1 MSVADT
7 DRGTGPSLSTGAG
20 LALAGHCPQDTA
32 FGKRLQSWFYAVYTP
47 DGDSAVAFSDR
58 ASACTKRVETTLDRW
73 LPAASEQPQ
82 ALHAALRYGVFNGGK
97 RIRPLLAFA
106 AAEAVGLPPS
116 RADAMAA
123 AVELVHCYSLVH
135 DDLPAMDDDDLRRG
149 KPTLHKA
156 FDEATAILAGDA
168 LLTLAFEGMAK
179 NGVSAEA
186 IVELACAAGSAGM
199 VGGQA
204 MDLAFE
210 ATTPTREALESM
222 FRKKTGALI
231 RAAVVMPVAE
241 RGANDPDYQAL
252 SEYAEAIG
260 LAFQIIDDL
269 LDVEG
274 STEEI
279 GKPAGSD
286 EARDK
291 ATWPALFGVEASRRH
306 TDQLIESAWSALE
319 RLPGDTEGLRWLG
332 ERIVRRR
339 W

>member
-1 MSVADT
+1 M
-7 DRGTGPSLSTGAG
+7 G
-20 LALAGHCPQDTA
+20 
-32 FGKRLQSWFYAVYTP
+32 
-47 DGDSAVAFSDR
+47 FSDR
-58 ASACTKRVETTLDRW
+58 ASAYIERVEATLDRW
-73 LPAASEQPQ
+73 LPAESAEPQ
-82 ALHAALRYGVFNGGK
+82 ALHAALRYAVFNGGK

-106 AAEAVGLPPS
+106 AAEAADLPPNHV
-116 RADAMAA
+116 DAMAA
-123 AVELVHCYSLVH
+123 AVELIHCYSLVH

-149 KPTLHKA
+149 KPTVHKA
-156 FDEATAILAGDA
+156 FDEATAILSGDA
-168 LLTLAFEGMAK
+168 LLTLAFEGMARDR
-179 NGVSAEA
+179 VPADA
-186 IVELACAAGSAGM
+186 IAELAVAAGSVGM

-241 RGANDPDYQAL
+241 RGPEDPAYRAL

-260 LAFQIIDDL
+260 LAFQIVDDL
-269 LDVEG
+269 LDIEG

-291 ATWPALFGVEASRRH
+291 ATWPALFGTEASRRH
-306 TDQLIESAWSALE
+306 ADELTRSAWSALE
-319 RLPGDTEGLRWLG
+319 RLPGDTDGLRWLG
-332 ERIVRRR
+332 ERIVQRRS
-339 W
+339 